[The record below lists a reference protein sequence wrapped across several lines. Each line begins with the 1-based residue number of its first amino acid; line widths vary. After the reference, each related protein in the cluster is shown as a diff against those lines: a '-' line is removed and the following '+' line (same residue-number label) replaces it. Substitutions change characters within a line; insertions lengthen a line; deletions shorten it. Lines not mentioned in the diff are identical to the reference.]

1 MKIIDFLE
9 QYNIPYRTA
18 GRNVARGNINICCP
32 KCGQEGKSDDDFHM
46 GINPETGVF
55 GCWRSAE
62 HRGRNFATVIKALIG
77 CSWQEAER
85 LTGKTVVL
93 EEDNFKNM
101 LDKLRQPMIKE
112 EIKKIGGVKTL
123 QFPKEFKKLKY
134 TPLADRFWNYIADR
148 GFDAVEPF
156 VNLYDVHYALTGD
169 YKDRIIF
176 PLYYKNELITYVGRS
191 IYKEAFLRYRDLE
204 IDKSVRHCKQAL
216 WNYDKLAKGGKVLFV
231 CEGLF
236 DAGKLDFYLP
246 LGYNAT
252 CLMTKSMTEEQFYL
266 LKDLA
271 PLYDEV
277 RFFLDE
283 DAQKQSNEL
292 VRELCFLKNVK
303 NQKLPEGVEDPGELS
318 KEQVLGLI

>member
-9 QYNIPYRTA
+9 QYNIPYRTT
-18 GRNVARGNINICCP
+18 GSNVARGNININCVFCR
-32 KCGQEGKSDDDFHM
+32 QEGKGDDDFHM
-46 GINPETGVF
+46 GVIPETGIY
-55 GCWRSAE
+55 GCWRDNS

-85 LTGKTVVL
+85 LAGKTIVL
-93 EEDNFKNM
+93 EEDNFKKM
-101 LDKLRQPMIKE
+101 LDKLRQPVVKE

-123 QFPKEFKKLKY
+123 QFPKEFKKLKH

-148 GFDAVEPF
+148 GFDDVEQF
-156 VNLYDVHYALTGD
+156 VEQYDVHYALTGD

-176 PLYYKNELITYVGRS
+176 PLYYHNELITYVGRS
-191 IYKEAFLRYRDLE
+191 IYKDAFLRYRDLE

-216 WNYDKLAKGGKVLFV
+216 WNYDELVGEKILFV

-236 DAGKLDFYLP
+236 DAAKLDFYLP
-246 LGYNAT
+246 VGYNAT

-266 LKDLA
+266 LKDIA
-271 PLYDEV
+271 PLYEEV

-292 VRELCFLKNVK
+292 VKELCFLKNVK
-303 NQKLPEGVEDPGELS
+303 NQTLPDGIKDPGELS
-318 KEQVLGLI
+318 REQVLKLI